1 MKRLKSI
8 LGLVLS
14 CGYLV
19 CAGVMIYVTA
29 CGEGVHFICG
39 KIVGALA
46 AALPWTLPFFNDEGE
61 MYVMVIASGAGIAV
75 NAVIV
80 YMCGWAV
87 EGAFRSWRASQTSI
101 QR

>member
-1 MKRLKSI
+1 MKRRKSI

-29 CGEGVHFICG
+29 CHQADMFCG
-39 KIVGALA
+39 RIIGALA
-46 AALPWTLPFFNDEGE
+46 AALPWTIVFFESEGE
-61 MYVMVIASGAGIAV
+61 MYVMVIVSGAGIAV
-75 NAVIV
+75 NAVII
-80 YMCGWAV
+80 YLCGWAV
-87 EGAFRSWRASQTSI
+87 EGAFRSWSASQSSI